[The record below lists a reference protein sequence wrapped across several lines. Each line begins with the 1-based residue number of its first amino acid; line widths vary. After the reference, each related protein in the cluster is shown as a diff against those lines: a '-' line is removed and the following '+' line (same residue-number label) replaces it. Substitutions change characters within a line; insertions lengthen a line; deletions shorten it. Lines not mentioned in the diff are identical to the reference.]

1 MIKGLRV
8 VDLSTEIAGPYCTKL
23 LADAGADVVKVE
35 AREGDPMRS
44 WTASGAKL
52 GDYDGALFRFLN
64 TSKRSVV
71 GRLGD
76 GPVDKLVG
84 AADLVVESTAGPGVD
99 VGALHHANQ
108 GLTVLSISPFGRRG
122 PWSERPA
129 TEFTLQ
135 AWCGSTG
142 ARGVPDGPPL
152 YAGGRLGEW
161 VGGAYAAVAAIA
173 GVTRSRRRGRGEH
186 VDLSL
191 LECMCMS
198 MNTYAPLFASFT
210 GWKSAPGPARTV
222 ELPSI
227 EPTADGYVG
236 FCTITGQQFRDF
248 LVLIERPDLLD
259 DRDLATAPGRTR
271 RMREFLEA
279 VHPWTRRRTTEQI
292 IELATLL
299 RIPVAPI
306 ATGETV
312 TDFAHFR
319 ERGTFVRHPGAHFV
333 QPRVPYRIGDAPR
346 ATFRPAP
353 TLGEHSGTVTWPARE
368 AGPRE
373 WPAREAGPREWGA
386 TSKPGAAGNGTSTN
400 PLPLEGVRVLDF
412 TAFWAGP
419 AATHMLAALG
429 ADVIKVES
437 IQRPDGMRFTTT
449 ARPSVDRW
457 WEWGPVF
464 NGANAGKRGVTLD
477 MTRPEGVELAKGLV
491 AWADAV
497 VENFSPRVMEG
508 FGLDWEAVA
517 AANPRVVMVRM
528 PAFGLTGPWRDRTGF
543 AQTMEQVSGMAW
555 VTGLADGPPLIPR
568 GTCDPMAGMHAVLAL
583 LVALDERERTGTGTM
598 VEMTMVEAALN
609 AAAEQVVERSAYGAV
624 LHRDGNR
631 GPVAAPQG
639 VYACRGE
646 ERWLALAAA
655 TDGQWLGLR
664 RALGD
669 PDWAGDPVLTTAA
682 GRRAAHDRLDEE
694 LTRWCADRDRD
705 LLVELLADHGVPAAP
720 VLAPRD
726 IAHNPQM
733 RARGFFETVDHPVV
747 GTHDL
752 PGLPFRL
759 SERASAW
766 LRSPPPTLGQHNEEV
781 LRDVLGLGDDEIEA
795 LRSQGIIGDRPVGV

>member
-1 MIKGLRV
+1 LIKGLRV

-35 AREGDPMRS
+35 SDEGDPMRS

-52 GDYDGALFRFLN
+52 GEDDGALFRFLN

-71 GRLGD
+71 GAIGD
-76 GPVDKLVG
+76 ATVDELLG
-84 AADLVVESTAGPGVD
+84 AADLVVESSAPDVVD
-99 VGALHHANQ
+99 VGALHEENA
-108 GLTVLSISPFGRRG
+108 GTTVLSISPFGRRG

-142 ARGVPDGPPL
+142 GRGVPDGPPL
-152 YAGGRLGEW
+152 HAGGRLGEW
-161 VGGAYAAVAAIA
+161 VGGAYAAVAAVA

-191 LECMCMS
+191 LECMCLS

-210 GWKSAPGPARTV
+210 GWKPASGPARTV

-227 EPTADGYVG
+227 EPTAQGYVG

-259 DRDLATAPGRTR
+259 DADLASAPGRTK
-271 RMREFLEA
+271 RMREFLDA
-279 VHPWTRRRTTEQI
+279 VHPWTRRHTTDEI

-306 ATGETV
+306 GTGETL
-312 TDFAHFR
+312 TDFEHFR
-319 ERGTFVRHPGAHFV
+319 ERGTFVAHPGGDFV
-333 QPRVPYRIGDAPR
+333 QPRVPYRIGDTPPVA
-346 ATFRPAP
+346 FRPAP
-353 TLGEHSGTVTWPARE
+353 TLGEHTGQIDW
-368 AGPRE
+368 AG
-373 WPAREAGPREWGA
+373 GA
-386 TSKPGAAGNGTSTN
+386 QPQDAEPDASPDR
-400 PLPLEGVRVLDF
+400 LPLEGVRVLDF

-449 ARPSVDRW
+449 ARPSVDHW
-457 WEWGPVF
+457 WEWAPVF

-477 MTRPEGVELAKGLV
+477 MTRPEGLALAKRLV
-491 AWADAV
+491 ARADAV

-508 FGLDWEAVA
+508 FGLDWDAVA
-517 AANPRVVMVRM
+517 AANPRAIMVRM
-528 PAFGLTGPWRDRTGF
+528 PAFGLSGPWRNRTGF

-555 VTGLADGPPLIPR
+555 ITGLADGPPLIPR

-631 GPVAAPQG
+631 GPAAAPQG

-646 ERWLALAAA
+646 EQWVALAAA
-655 TDGQWLGLR
+655 TDEHWLGLR

-669 PDWAGDPVLTTAA
+669 PAWAGDPALASAT
-682 GRRAAHDRLDEE
+682 GRRGAHDRIDEE
-694 LTRWCADRDRD
+694 LARWSADHDRDQ
-705 LLVELLADHGVPAAP
+705 LVELLADHGVPAAP
-720 VLAPRD
+720 VLAPRE
-726 IAHNPQM
+726 IASNPQM
-733 RARGFFETVDHPVV
+733 RARGFFETIEHPVV
-747 GTHDL
+747 GTHAL

-759 SERASAW
+759 SERRAGW
-766 LRSPPPTLGQHNEEV
+766 LRLPPPTLGQHNEEV

-795 LRSQGIIGDRPVGV
+795 LRSDGIIGDRPVGV